1 MYCMHNESDRRRA
14 RVSTCGELAH
24 ISAVYWLHRR
34 AINLLSRADILPWWS
49 CSNNSPGST
58 SALDENKPAFLEM
71 VKTNKLFVKWFLM
84 AVFLVAIDS
93 AIILGAFLSNKQAG
107 LNGTLVS
114 VHLPSL
120 FAVWTW
126 VWCSNIPGEDR
137 SNFVCLSV
145 PQPPIKSTLSFLI
158 LSIYSVVLT
167 LTAPH
172 LSSGSHV
179 SQTQLILTPEWFLI
193 NEGIYRPKCGLL

>member
-49 CSNNSPGST
+49 CSNNRPGST

-137 SNFVCLSV
+137 SNFVC
-145 PQPPIKSTLSFLI
+145 
-158 LSIYSVVLT
+158 
-167 LTAPH
+167 
-172 LSSGSHV
+172 V
-179 SQTQLILTPEWFLI
+179 SQCLSLQLKALFLFLFYQYTVLCWPSSLHI
-193 NEGIYRPKCGLL
+193 SALAPMCLKPS